1 MVAALAI
8 AACSTGCWVTSR
20 QRAPGVLRRSRTLPC
35 SSDVVGSSVLPE
47 HSEHEQWL
55 GALPGWLW
63 RLVILALCV
72 IWATNF
78 AVIKEIMAEP
88 GISAQLYAVS
98 RFTVAA
104 IALAPFLLTLSS
116 REVLLR
122 GIECGSWVA
131 FGYLGQALGLMTTT
145 AAKSCFICT
154 LNVVFVSLV
163 VGFTRKKF
171 DPQAAIAA
179 VLAVSGV
186 AFLELVGSQPF
197 VLGDALSLA
206 QPIGFGMG
214 YVRLEQIMADSPQD
228 ANGITAVKVMIVAL
242 ASWALFLLSAGTLP
256 DFSPVFDSPVALT
269 GILWTGLITTA
280 LSLLVE
286 SVAFRYVD
294 ASSASIIFTT
304 EPLWAAVFA
313 MWLISEPFSV
323 ADGLGGLLVVSANVI
338 KEMPASAFPRWQLPA
353 DDKGSPR

>member
-1 MVAALAI
+1 
-8 AACSTGCWVTSR
+8 
-20 QRAPGVLRRSRTLPC
+20 
-35 SSDVVGSSVLPE
+35 
-47 HSEHEQWL
+47 
-55 GALPGWLW
+55 
-63 RLVILALCV
+63 
-72 IWATNF
+72 
-78 AVIKEIMAEP
+78 
-88 GISAQLYAVS
+88 
-98 RFTVAA
+98 
-104 IALAPFLLTLSS
+104 
-116 REVLLR
+116 
-122 GIECGSWVA
+122 
-131 FGYLGQALGLMTTT
+131 
-145 AAKSCFICT
+145 
-154 LNVVFVSLV
+154 
-163 VGFTRKKF
+163 
-171 DPQAAIAA
+171 
-179 VLAVSGV
+179 
-186 AFLELVGSQPF
+186 
-197 VLGDALSLA
+197 
-206 QPIGFGMG
+206 
-214 YVRLEQIMADSPQD
+214 MADSPQD

-353 DDKGSPR
+353 DDKGSPRE